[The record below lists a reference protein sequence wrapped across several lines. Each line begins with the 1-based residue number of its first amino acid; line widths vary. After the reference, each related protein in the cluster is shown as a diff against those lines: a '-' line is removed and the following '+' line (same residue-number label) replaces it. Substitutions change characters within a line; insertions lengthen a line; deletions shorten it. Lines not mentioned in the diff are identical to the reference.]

1 MSGAEIRM
9 SEEMSS
15 YVNGMNVQYRNTVSN
30 VRVYTLNT

>member
-9 SEEMSS
+9 SEEVSS
-15 YVNGMNVQYRNTVSN
+15 YVKGMNVQYRNTVSN